1 MEISVQTEGQMY
13 EVVRQLARLFPEE
26 RIFFL
31 KGDLGSGKTSM
42 VRQFANFLGSE
53 NEITSPTFSLIQ
65 EYESPRGA
73 IYHMD
78 LYRLEDSSELEEL
91 GIEEYLESGNWCFI
105 EWPEILPEWMKEE
118 GLTINIFIESEDER
132 KIVI

>member
-1 MEISVQTEGQMY
+1 MEIRLKTEDQMS
-13 EVVRQLARLFPEE
+13 EVVRQLTRQFPEK

-31 KGDLGSGKTSM
+31 RGDLGSGKTSF
-42 VRQFANFLGSE
+42 VKKFAKYLGSSDE
-53 NEITSPTFSLIQ
+53 VTSPTFSIIQ

-78 LYRLEDSSELEEL
+78 LYRLDNTSEVEDL
-91 GIEEYLESGNWCFI
+91 GLEEYLEAGNWCFI
-105 EWPEILPEWMKEE
+105 EWPDILPKWMKEE
-118 GLTINIFIESEDER
+118 GLTINIMIEGPEAR